1 MQMYGH
7 GIRRRAASMLGGDG
21 PRLRMAWSLMFALP
35 GSPVVFMGDEI
46 GMAEQLEIPDRYAV
60 RVPMQWSA
68 GPSGGF
74 SDAPADAL
82 VRPQASGAFAPA
94 KVNVTD
100 QRRDPGSLLRFVSL
114 LMRRRRAAPELGWGT
129 STLIETADPAVFA
142 HRCDWEGS
150 SVVAVHNLGRRA
162 AAFDLTLG
170 DDATA
175 VHDLLADAEE
185 PVPPGGTLPVRL
197 EGYGGR
203 WLRVR
208 R

>member
-1 MQMYGH
+1 MEPARSPERFVIEATLGAGAMGTVHRARDRVH
-7 GIRRRAASMLGGDG
+7 GTTVALKVLQ
-21 PRLRMAWSLMFALP
+21 RL
-35 GSPVVFMGDEI
+35 
-46 GMAEQLEIPDRYAV
+46 
-60 RVPMQWSA
+60 
-68 GPSGGF
+68 
-74 SDAPADAL
+74 
-82 VRPQASGAFAPA
+82 
-94 KVNVTD
+94 
-100 QRRDPGSLLRFVSL
+100 DPGSLLRFVSL

-129 STLIETADPAVFA
+129 SPLIETADPAVFA